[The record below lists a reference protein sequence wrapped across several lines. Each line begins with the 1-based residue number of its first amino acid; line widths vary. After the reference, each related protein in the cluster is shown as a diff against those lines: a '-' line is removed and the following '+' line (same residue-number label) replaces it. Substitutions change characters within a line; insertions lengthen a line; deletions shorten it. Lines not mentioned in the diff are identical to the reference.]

1 MVLKD
6 IFRFGVRSLKFVNCM
21 ATDIEINNPDESYI
35 THQKKRITYI
45 IIQRDIIKGCNFS
58 LLCHIDR
65 WDRFPRIH
73 IPIWTH

>member
-35 THQKKRITYI
+35 THQKKRIIYI
-45 IIQRDIIKGCNFS
+45 IIQRDIIN
-58 LLCHIDR
+58 
-65 WDRFPRIH
+65 
-73 IPIWTH
+73 